1 MKPKHYSYSDLAH
14 SRFYIYI
21 DVGLKDL
28 AKPSPFHIKSKTH
41 VEEEEMP
48 EDEQRESRLPGY
60 TAEDDLVL
68 DKPKSRKGKNATSL
82 EAVPLS
88 ILKEVSS
95 PMGQP

>member
-28 AKPSPFHIKSKTH
+28 AKPSPFHIKSKIH

-68 DKPKSRKGKNATSL
+68 DKPKSRKGKNAMSP
-82 EAVPLS
+82 EAAPSS
-88 ILKEVSS
+88 ILKEVPSL
-95 PMGQP
+95 MGRP